1 MEGVFVPLSLQSG
14 LNLVGLTT
22 LHIIFLQ
29 ILSSPNPPSA
39 RPEDCAHAAT
49 PTSDVDSADG
59 LLKDVC
65 AFFI

>member
-29 ILSSPNPPSA
+29 ILSSPKPPWS
-39 RPEDCAHAAT
+39 H
-49 PTSDVDSADG
+49 
-59 LLKDVC
+59 DVC
-65 AFFI
+65 LRDLRIARMQLRLPLMWIALTAY

>member
-29 ILSSPNPPSA
+29 ILSSPNPRGRMMS
-39 RPEDCAHAAT
+39 
-49 PTSDVDSADG
+49 
-59 LLKDVC
+59 VC
-65 AFFI
+65 AT